1 MAVKIALSDLTEQQ
15 KDIIRQ
21 ELYLQP
27 KEVNFTNKNRNFY
40 TEPKSPILFY
50 SIADDHIYLPYTFAA
65 TLFQKASNYDF
76 EHPEP
81 PEWNYKG
88 SLYAHQLEVL
98 PEAEE
103 QLRLK
108 GATTLGLYPGF
119 GKTILG
125 TYLAWK
131 MKELAGQQ
139 FYVAIM
145 FYREFLA
152 RQWKETIEQNT
163 DATTWIVG
171 TPAPKTMPIFT
182 LIMDTKVM
190 QLSEDYRK
198 RIGLLIIDEAHTL
211 CTPIQVERLLAW
223 QPKRIIAETAT
234 LERPDGM
241 HRMIYMICGLQGVF
255 RSSTKPFTVIRYNT
269 GIVPECK
276 TNTQGKLDWSSLIR
290 SLATNELANQ
300 DIVDFVTENLDKKIL
315 ILTSLKEHVQI
326 LLDKI
331 REKNVRVDFMAGTK
345 KTYSDSQVL
354 IGTISKIGTGF
365 DEKTACADFNGIRI
379 SMLLLVTSIKSPT
392 LIEQSIGRIF
402 RSEMPIVIDFVHD
415 HGTLRTHW
423 YQRKRWYVSRQGSI
437 EEVNALRTGKKNK
450 VVQQNE
456 TTQ

>member
-1 MAVKIALSDLTEQQ
+1 MAVKISLSDLSQQQ
-15 KDIIRQ
+15 KELIRQ

-27 KEVNFTNKNRNFY
+27 KETNFTNKNFY
-40 TEPKSPILFY
+40 TESKSPILFY
-50 SIADDHIYLPYTFAA
+50 SISNDYIYLPYTFAA

-81 PEWNYKG
+81 PAWNYKG
-88 SLYAHQLEVL
+88 NLYAHQLEVL
-98 PEAEE
+98 PEAED
-103 QLRLK
+103 QLRVK
-108 GATTLGLYPGF
+108 GATILGLYPGF

-171 TPAPKTMPIFT
+171 TNPVPSQMPVFT
-182 LIMDTKVM
+182 LCMDTKVHH
-190 QLSEDYRK
+190 LSEEYRK
-198 RIGLLIIDEAHTL
+198 RIGLLIVDEAHTL
-211 CTPIQVERLLAW
+211 CTPIQVDRLLAW

-234 LERPDGM
+234 LERLDGM
-241 HRMIYMICGLQGVF
+241 HRMIYHICGLQGVF
-255 RSSTKPFTVIRYNT
+255 RSSTKPFTVIRYNS

-276 TNTQGKLDWSSLIR
+276 ANAKGGLDWSSLVKSI
-290 SLATNELANQ
+290 ATSELANQ
-300 DIVDFVTENLDKKIL
+300 DIMDFVMENLDKKIL

-326 LLDKI
+326 LLDKL
-331 REKNVRVDFMAGTK
+331 REKHVRTDFMAGTK

-354 IGTISKIGTGF
+354 IGTLSKIGTGF

-379 SMLLLVTSIKSPT
+379 NMLLLVTSIKSPL
-392 LIEQSIGRIF
+392 LIEQSVGRVF
-402 RSEMPIVIDFVHD
+402 RAEMPIVIDFVHN
-415 HGTLRTHW
+415 HGTLRNHW
-423 YQRKRWYVSRQGSI
+423 YQRKKWYVSRNGAI
-437 EEVNALRTGKKNK
+437 EEVNALRTGKKNAGELK
-450 VVQQNE
+450 
-456 TTQ
+456 